1 MDNFFIVFPKNIDEA
16 LEKLVS
22 VLTRREKT
30 KIVNMSEK
38 DLSLLGNTLG
48 LFIRTEYKLWGND
61 PLIHSCRQYAAE
73 NELSYDD
80 DPAMIIIRAL
90 WKKLQDNNLLRVVK

>member
-16 LEKLVS
+16 LEKLVP

-38 DLSLLGNTLG
+38 DLGLLRNTIG
-48 LFIRTEYKLWGND
+48 LFIQSEFKLWGND
-61 PLIHSCRQYAAE
+61 PLINACKVFATE

-80 DPAMIIIRAL
+80 PVMVIIWAL
-90 WKKLQDNNLLRVVK
+90 WEKLQTTNLLKVVK